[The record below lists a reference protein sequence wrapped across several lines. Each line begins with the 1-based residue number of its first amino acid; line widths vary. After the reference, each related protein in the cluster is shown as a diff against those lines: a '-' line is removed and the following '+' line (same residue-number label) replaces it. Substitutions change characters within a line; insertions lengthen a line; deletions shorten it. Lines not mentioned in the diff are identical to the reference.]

1 MAAVR
6 THSFRTG
13 GLARTISEGILIDLD
28 DEGPFNNNI
37 LKGSNVDGSQ
47 AGNNLDW
54 LILKADDKPATQSSN
69 PFWNGLSGSNPFL
82 DDIVHTS
89 ENEKANANVS
99 ILKEDPS
106 AIFGDDKTESI
117 GSSSDEMDVNY
128 LLNFQTANSKSGR
141 CKSTSD
147 LLDIQNEK
155 EPPKQSNVAAS
166 QFLTPDFEWLQNDKE
181 AYKMAWLSHRQLTR
195 SCLDLGVISQ
205 SPGWAQTQA
214 AETHVVCK
222 VDYNGGSVQLP
233 DSDISAH
240 IPQGHVAPGEIQELA
255 LKAVLD
261 PPQGLNNDYSTTV
274 SPLLEV
280 RVSNLNTKE
289 SISLEMKIAAEIR
302 NDPMSQVMT
311 DIVCLCAQK
320 KEGPY
325 KKMQNCYIYKDTL
338 QVKLETLSPCM
349 YIIAAATATC
359 LQPPA
364 SSVWDYIFKQIT
376 IGVYGPKHIH
386 PSFTAVCAVFSHNQI
401 PEQLAVSDMK
411 KAHKNLP
418 PVVLQ
423 LWGKNQFQLQKLQD
437 LQIEAFPLDSKF
449 EVKATEQIKQIKLV
463 QLKMGRVLRPQFPLS
478 MAGTGEHDSF
488 NLAIQVKDLN
498 HEVLA
503 QFSVKTPGAPP
514 KSADKYQ
521 QRRFQRRKE
530 VGRSAPIP
538 ETTVL
543 KCPKFQDRAVKIS
556 HYGAAL
562 KSVLRQPKIEYLLE
576 YFKGDAIALLGLEK
590 VKAIGVAKVKE
601 WYIGFLRG
609 KVGLVHCK
617 NVRVISKDQVIDF
630 TDVTL
635 GTKVLLDQIVLPFKK
650 LTYMYSAIQ
659 SLSTEQ
665 IPSWKAFAEAL
676 GYPCLSLEDI
686 SRTRA
691 QSEADKVA
699 CVLEKLKE
707 DCHSDKSNRKFQH
720 ELLTALL
727 KIDCQGL
734 VARLTQNTVILT
746 TAVELGI
753 RWRELAEKAARLTK
767 AQIDGYEAPHK
778 GKSGEVGTEA
788 MWKPAY
794 DFMYTWSAHYGD
806 GYRDMLQDLHLALDK
821 MKSPITRQWRQL
833 TGALILVNCMDIL
846 TANAFPTTDEEQ
858 KHLQ

>member
-6 THSFRTG
+6 SHSFRTG

-28 DEGPFNNNI
+28 DEEPFSNNI

-47 AGNNLDW
+47 SGNHLDW
-54 LILKADDKPATQSSN
+54 LILNADDKPATQSSN
-69 PFWNGLSGSNPFL
+69 PFWNGLSESNPFL
-82 DDIVHTS
+82 DDIVHTG
-89 ENEKANANVS
+89 ENQKANANVS

-106 AIFGDDKTESI
+106 AIFGDDKTESFC
-117 GSSSDEMDVNY
+117 SSSDEMDVNH
-128 LLNFQTANSKSGR
+128 LLNFQTTNSKSGR

-147 LLDIQNEK
+147 LLDIRNEK
-155 EPPKQSNVAAS
+155 EPPKQNNVTAS

-195 SCLDLGVISQ
+195 SCLDLGVISK

-222 VDYNGGSVQLP
+222 VDCNGGSVQLP

-240 IPQGHVAPGEIQELA
+240 IPHGHVAPGETQELA

-280 RVSNLNTKE
+280 RVSNLSTKE
-289 SISLEMKIAAEIR
+289 YISLEMKIAAEIR

-311 DIVCLCAQK
+311 EIVCLCGQK

-338 QVKLETLSPCM
+338 QVKLETLSPRM
-349 YIIAAATATC
+349 YIIAAAKAKC

-364 SSVWDYIFKQIT
+364 SSVWDYISKQIT

-386 PSFTAVCAVFSHNQI
+386 PSFTAVCAVFNHNQI

-423 LWGKNQFQLQKLQD
+423 LWGKNQFHLQKLQD

-449 EVKATEQIKQIKLV
+449 EVKATEQIKRIKLV

-478 MAGTGEHDSF
+478 MASTGEHCSF
-488 NLAIQVKDLN
+488 NLSIRVKDLN
-498 HEVLA
+498 HDILS
-503 QFSVKTPGAPP
+503 QFRVKTPGAAP
-514 KSADKYQ
+514 KSADNYQ
-521 QRRFQRRKE
+521 KRRKE

-538 ETTVL
+538 ETAVL

-556 HYGAAL
+556 RYGVAL

-576 YFKGDAIALLGLEK
+576 YFKGDTIALLGLEK

-617 NVRVISKDQVIDF
+617 NVRVISKDQVVDF

-635 GTKVLLDQIVLPFKK
+635 STRVLLDQIVLPFKK

-659 SLSTEQ
+659 TLCTEQ

-686 SRTRA
+686 SRTQA

-707 DCHSDKSNRKFQH
+707 DCYSDKSNRKFQH
-720 ELLTALL
+720 ELLTALF

-778 GKSGEVGTEA
+778 GKNGEVASEA

-806 GYRDMLQDLHLALDK
+806 VYSDMLQDLHLALDK
-821 MKSPITRQWRQL
+821 MKSPVTRQWRQL
-833 TGALILVNCMDIL
+833 TGVLILVNCMDIL
-846 TANAFPTTDEEQ
+846 RANAFHTTDEELKYVQ
-858 KHLQ
+858 